1 MYVCIR
7 NERDAISFANAAPS
21 ILLRRVLNVCPLV
34 LVTFFFFCFIKSL
47 LLLYIGTFKSAH
59 LDASCRRRR
68 RSFFSSPPR
77 IYSPPRA
84 SSSRRGFRAAIS
96 IPKILLTKRPM
107 RTQSTHGQRHGCRFA
122 KRKEKRHKKE
132 KKRTT
137 IHRENRS
144 FLDQCKRLSQLSN
157 NKPIILLVVRFSVF
171 TRPVTCVRQNSETFF
186 ILSIEGT
193 LVSALLWWHAMC
205 VHIL

>member
-59 LDASCRRRR
+59 LDASSRRRR

-84 SSSRRGFRAAIS
+84 SSSPRGFRAAIS

-107 RTQSTHGQRHGCRFA
+107 RKVNARIEAMSL
-122 KRKEKRHKKE
+122 RKEKKKRHKKE

-144 FLDQCKRLSQLSN
+144 FLDSCKRLSQLSN

-171 TRPVTCVRQNSETFF
+171 TRPVTCVRQNSEAFF